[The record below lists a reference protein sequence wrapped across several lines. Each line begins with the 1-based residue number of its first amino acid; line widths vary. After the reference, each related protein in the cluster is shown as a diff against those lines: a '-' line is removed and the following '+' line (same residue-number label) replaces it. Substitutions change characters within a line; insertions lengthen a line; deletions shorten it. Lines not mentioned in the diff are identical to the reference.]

1 MISLIKKA
9 AAAAPLMVAVLLAGT
24 IANPLAGQTVET
36 PAKSKVK
43 SAAKAKA
50 KDEAP
55 EKTLLDL
62 NKATAEEMVDAL
74 PGVGEA
80 TAKKIIAGR
89 PFKSVNDLAKA
100 GVAARTIEAIRPLVT
115 VAAPV
120 EPAKAKAKAA
130 FEKKKMEEPATAATP
145 PLAKVNLNTAT
156 LAQLETLPGIGPTHA
171 REIIATRPF
180 KSVDELEKV
189 KGLGKARIDA
199 IRDQVVLAAPVVA
212 APAATKAMTKTA
224 AAKPAA
230 KVAARKAATG
240 VEPGKTVNI
249 NTATKEELDALPGIG
264 PVKAQ
269 RIIQAR
275 PFATIDDIMKVKGIK
290 EGEFGK
296 IKDLINVD

>member
-1 MISLIKKA
+1 MMNRLIKKL

-24 IANPLAGQTVET
+24 IANPLVGQTVET
-36 PAKSKVK
+36 PAKSKAK
-43 SAAKAKA
+43 AAAKAKA

-62 NKATAEEMVDAL
+62 NKATAEEMVDTL
-74 PGVGEA
+74 PGVGDA

-120 EPAKAKAKAA
+120 EPAKAKTKAA
-130 FEKKKMEEPATAATP
+130 VEKKKMEEPVTAATP

-230 KVAARKAATG
+230 RKAASG

-269 RIIQAR
+269 RIIEAR

-296 IKDLINVD
+296 IKEMINVD